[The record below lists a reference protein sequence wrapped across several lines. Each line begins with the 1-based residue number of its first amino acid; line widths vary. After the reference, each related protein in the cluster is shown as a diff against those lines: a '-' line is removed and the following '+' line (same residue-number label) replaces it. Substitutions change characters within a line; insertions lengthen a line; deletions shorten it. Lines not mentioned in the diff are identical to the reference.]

1 MNVLVIGSGA
11 REHALAWK
19 LASDPRVERL
29 LCAPGNPGTAQVATN
44 VPVSPTAPTDLL
56 ALARREAIDLT
67 VVGPE
72 APLALGISD
81 LFHAEGLPLLGPSRA
96 AARLETSKAFAKE
109 FMKRHRV
116 PTARYRICESAETA
130 RWAID
135 ELGLPIVI
143 KADGLAAGKGVVVAH
158 DRETAEGAIEAS
170 MVARQ
175 FGEAGDRLV
184 VEECLVGQE
193 ASFFVLADGERAIP
207 IGTAQDHKRAF
218 DDDEGP
224 NTGGM
229 GAFAPSPLVT
239 ASLAD
244 RVMREIVDPTLAGMR
259 EEGHPYRGFLYVGL
273 MLTGT
278 GPKVVEFNVRFGDPE
293 AQVVLPMLEEHC
305 LDLLVEAARGWLP
318 PRACRLSTE
327 PHVGVVLASG
337 GYPGAF
343 EKGKPISGLQAAARM
358 PGVYVFHAGTALRD
372 DTVVTDGGRVL
383 TVVGHGPGF
392 QAAIDRAYAAV
403 RHIAFDGMH
412 LRHDIGHKALAH
424 PSGRRGSN
432 HRA

>member
-1 MNVLVIGSGA
+1 MRVLVIGSGA

-19 LASDPRVERL
+19 LASGPGVERVF
-29 LCAPGNPGTAQVATN
+29 CAPGNPGTAHVAAN
-44 VPVSPTAPTDLL
+44 VTVSPTAVADLL
-56 ALARREAIDLT
+56 TLARQEAVDLT

-109 FMKRHRV
+109 FMARHRV
-116 PTARYRICESAETA
+116 PTARYRVCESPGAA

-158 DRETAEGAIEAS
+158 DRATAERAISAA
-170 MVARQ
+170 MVERQ
-175 FGEAGDRLV
+175 FGESGDRLV
-184 VEECLVGQE
+184 VEECLVGPE
-193 ASFFVLADGERAIP
+193 ASFFVLTDGERAIP

-218 DDDEGP
+218 DNDQGP

-229 GAFAPSPLVT
+229 GACAPSPLVT
-239 ASLAD
+239 APIAA
-244 RVMREIVDPTLAGMR
+244 RVMADIVEPTLAGMR
-259 EEGHPYRGFLYVGL
+259 QEGYPYRGFLYVGL
-273 MLTGT
+273 MLTSA

-293 AQVVLPMLEEHC
+293 AQVVLPMLEDHC

-318 PRACRLSTE
+318 RRVCRLSPE

-337 GYPGAF
+337 GYPGPF
-343 EKGKPISGLQAAARM
+343 EKGKQISGLEAAARM
-358 PGVYVFHAGTALRD
+358 PGVHVFHGGTALRD
-372 DTVVTDGGRVL
+372 GVVVTDGGRVV
-383 TVVGHGPGF
+383 TVVGHGHDVDS
-392 QAAIDRAYAAV
+392 AIDRAYAGV
-403 RHIAFDGMH
+403 QCIAFDGMH
-412 LRHDIGHKALAH
+412 LRRDIGRTARRE
-424 PSGRRGSN
+424 PPGRRGSDS
-432 HRA
+432 HA